1 MSAVAEPIAYGTI
14 DDGLARRNAMVLA
27 VAQALAGGNNTVIV
41 STASIVGA
49 VLAPDKGLAT
59 LPITAMV
66 IGMWFG
72 TLPVGALARRF
83 GRRFALQTGS
93 VFGILSGLISYS
105 AVMNGQFWLL
115 LIGTFCG
122 GLYAAAHNSYRFAAA
137 DTASEAFRPKVV
149 SWVLAGGVFA
159 AVIGP
164 QLVIFTK
171 DLLSPHMFAASYLG
185 QSACALIAALV
196 LMFVKIPPLPATR
209 VENPRPLAA
218 IVRTPR
224 FIVAV
229 ACGMASYAMMNM
241 VMTSAPLAM
250 IGCGHSVTDATLG
263 IQWHVLAMYAPSFV
277 TGGLIVALRGRA
289 HHRHRPG
296 ADRAHR
302 GGRHR
307 RHHGGAFLERAG
319 AARGRLEFGL
329 HRRHHHG
336 DPVPPAAGA
345 QQGAGVQ
352 RLPDLRQHGGRLVLL
367 RPTAGISRLA
377 GDQRGDL
384 PDHFRG
390 RRDAGVACA
399 AQAGG
404 GGGLRPLSV
413 MPGQKARSAVFAPED
428 PGIHDEPPRK
438 NPYVNLFLRHRLMDC
453 RVKPGNDKRG
463 KTAPAMAAGVTGKL
477 WEISNVVATLEK
489 WEAAN

>member
-1 MSAVAEPIAYGTI
+1 MSAVAEPIPYGTI
-14 DDGLARRNAMVLA
+14 DDALARRNAMVLA

-72 TLPVGALARRF
+72 TLPVGWLARRF

-93 VFGILSGLISYS
+93 VFGVLSGLISYS
-105 AVMNGQFWLL
+105 AVMHGQFWLL

-209 VENPRPLAA
+209 VENPRPLGA

-277 TGGLIVALRGRA
+277 TGSLISRFGVERITGIGLGLIALTAVVGLAGITVAHFWSA
-289 HHRHRPG
+289 
-296 ADRAHR
+296 
-302 GGRHR
+302 
-307 RHHGGAFLERAG
+307 
-319 AARGRLEFGL
+319 
-329 HRRHHHG
+329 
-336 DPVPPAAGA
+336 
-345 QQGAGVQ
+345 
-352 RLPDLRQHGGRLVLL
+352 LVLL
-367 RPTAGISRLA
+367 GVGWNLAFIGATTMVTQCHRPHERNKVQAFNDFLIFGSMAVASFSSGQLLEYLGWQAINEVIFPTILLA
-377 GDQRGDL
+377 GAML
-384 PDHFRG
+384 
-390 RRDAGVACA
+390 VW
-399 AQAGG
+399 
-404 GGGLRPLSV
+404 LTV
-413 MPGQKARSAVFAPED
+413 
-428 PGIHDEPPRK
+428 RK
-438 NPYVNLFLRHRLMDC
+438 R
-453 RVKPGNDKRG
+453 
-463 KTAPAMAAGVTGKL
+463 APAL
-477 WEISNVVATLEK
+477 
-489 WEAAN
+489 

>member
-1 MSAVAEPIAYGTI
+1 MSAVAEPIPYGTI
-14 DDGLARRNAMVLA
+14 DDALARHNAMVLA

-72 TLPVGALARRF
+72 TLPVGWLARRF
-83 GRRFALQTGS
+83 GRRFALQIGS
-93 VFGILSGLISYS
+93 VFGVLSGLISYS

-185 QSACALIAALV
+185 QSACALIAAGV

-209 VENPRPLAA
+209 VENARPLGA

-277 TGGLIVALRGRA
+277 TGSLISRFGVERITGIGLGLIALTAVVGLAGITVAHFWSA
-289 HHRHRPG
+289 
-296 ADRAHR
+296 
-302 GGRHR
+302 
-307 RHHGGAFLERAG
+307 
-319 AARGRLEFGL
+319 
-329 HRRHHHG
+329 
-336 DPVPPAAGA
+336 
-345 QQGAGVQ
+345 
-352 RLPDLRQHGGRLVLL
+352 LVLL
-367 RPTAGISRLA
+367 GVGWNLAFIGATTMVTQCHRPHERNKVQAFNDFLIFGSMAVASFSSGQLLEYLGWQAINEVIFPTILLA
-377 GDQRGDL
+377 GAMLVWLALRK
-384 PDHFRG
+384 R
-390 RRDAGVACA
+390 A
-399 AQAGG
+399 A
-404 GGGLRPLSV
+404 
-413 MPGQKARSAVFAPED
+413 AV
-428 PGIHDEPPRK
+428 
-438 NPYVNLFLRHRLMDC
+438 
-453 RVKPGNDKRG
+453 
-463 KTAPAMAAGVTGKL
+463 
-477 WEISNVVATLEK
+477 
-489 WEAAN
+489 

>member
-14 DDGLARRNAMVLA
+14 DDALARRNAMVLA

-93 VFGILSGLISYS
+93 VFGVLSGLISYS

-185 QSACALIAALV
+185 QSACALLAAIV
-196 LMFVKIPPLPATR
+196 LIFVKIPPLPATR
-209 VENPRPLAA
+209 IESPRPLGA

-277 TGGLIVALRGRA
+277 TGSLISRFGVERITGIGLGLIALTAVVGLAGITVAHFWSA
-289 HHRHRPG
+289 
-296 ADRAHR
+296 
-302 GGRHR
+302 
-307 RHHGGAFLERAG
+307 
-319 AARGRLEFGL
+319 
-329 HRRHHHG
+329 
-336 DPVPPAAGA
+336 
-345 QQGAGVQ
+345 
-352 RLPDLRQHGGRLVLL
+352 LVLL
-367 RPTAGISRLA
+367 GVGWNLAFIGATTMVTQCHRPHERNKVQAFNDFLIFGSMAVASFSSGQLLEYLGWQAINEVIFPTILVAGAMLVWLA
-377 GDQRGDL
+377 LRK
-384 PDHFRG
+384 R
-390 RRDAGVACA
+390 A
-399 AQAGG
+399 A
-404 GGGLRPLSV
+404 
-413 MPGQKARSAVFAPED
+413 AV
-428 PGIHDEPPRK
+428 
-438 NPYVNLFLRHRLMDC
+438 
-453 RVKPGNDKRG
+453 
-463 KTAPAMAAGVTGKL
+463 
-477 WEISNVVATLEK
+477 
-489 WEAAN
+489 

>member
-1 MSAVAEPIAYGTI
+1 MSAVAEPIPYGTI
-14 DDGLARRNAMVLA
+14 DDALARRNAMVLA

-72 TLPVGALARRF
+72 TLPVGWLARRF
-83 GRRFALQTGS
+83 GRRFALQIGS
-93 VFGILSGLISYS
+93 VFGVLSGLISYS
-105 AVMNGQFWLL
+105 AVMDGQFWML

-185 QSACALIAALV
+185 QSACALIAAGV

-277 TGGLIVALRGRA
+277 TGSLISRFGVERITGIGLGLIALTAVVGLAGITVAHFWSA
-289 HHRHRPG
+289 
-296 ADRAHR
+296 
-302 GGRHR
+302 
-307 RHHGGAFLERAG
+307 
-319 AARGRLEFGL
+319 
-329 HRRHHHG
+329 
-336 DPVPPAAGA
+336 
-345 QQGAGVQ
+345 
-352 RLPDLRQHGGRLVLL
+352 LVLL
-367 RPTAGISRLA
+367 GVGWNLAFIGATTMVTQCHRPHERNKVQAFNDFLIFGSMAVASFSSGQLLEYLGWQAINEVIFPTVLVAGAMLVWLA
-377 GDQRGDL
+377 LRK
-384 PDHFRG
+384 R
-390 RRDAGVACA
+390 
-399 AQAGG
+399 AQ
-404 GGGLRPLSV
+404 PV
-413 MPGQKARSAVFAPED
+413 
-428 PGIHDEPPRK
+428 
-438 NPYVNLFLRHRLMDC
+438 
-453 RVKPGNDKRG
+453 
-463 KTAPAMAAGVTGKL
+463 
-477 WEISNVVATLEK
+477 
-489 WEAAN
+489 